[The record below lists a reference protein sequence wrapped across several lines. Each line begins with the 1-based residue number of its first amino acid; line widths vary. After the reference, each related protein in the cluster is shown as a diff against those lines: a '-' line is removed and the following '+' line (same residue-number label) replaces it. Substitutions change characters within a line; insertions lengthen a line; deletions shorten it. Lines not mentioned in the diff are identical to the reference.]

1 MIRRHLSKRVQRVG
15 AMLPLIAVVMI
26 ILIVGAVLSVDIAH
40 MHMVRAE
47 LRTATDSAA
56 KAGAEALARTQDPE
70 AAIDAALRV
79 AELNRVSG
87 EGLELDRDDVVV
99 GSIQE
104 TSTGRFEFLPDV
116 EPFTSVRVVGRR
128 DGSSPQG
135 AVPLLFAPLLGVDS
149 FRPVQ
154 SATASSTVLDIA
166 LVLDRSGSM
175 RTLDAGGGLSRN
187 QALINAVN
195 AFIDEIEDT
204 SPLAAISLS
213 TYSTQ
218 ATLDQELT
226 DDFGL
231 LRNEIGQLGAQ
242 GRTNMRAGLLV
253 GSDTLLASRPFS
265 QQIIVLMTDGNFNDG
280 GTPLPSAQIA
290 ADRGQTIHTVSFSAG
305 ANQAI
310 MARMAQIGSGEHFHA
325 DTATDL
331 TAAFQEIARILP
343 VVLTE

>member
-1 MIRRHLSKRVQRVG
+1 MIRRHLSKRAQRVG

-26 ILIVGAVLSVDIAH
+26 ILIVGAVLSVDVAH

-70 AAIDAALRV
+70 AAIDAAIRAASLS
-79 AELNRVSG
+79 RVSG
-87 EGLELDRDDVVV
+87 EGLQLDRDDIIV
-99 GSIQE
+99 GSVQE
-104 TSTGRFEFLPDV
+104 NAEGRFEFLPGV
-116 EPFTSVRVVGRR
+116 EPLSSIRVVGRR
-128 DGSSPQG
+128 DASSAQG
-135 AVPLLFAPLLGVDS
+135 PVPLLFAPLLGTDS

-154 SATASSTVLDIA
+154 AATASSTVLDIA
-166 LVLDRSGSM
+166 LILDRSGSM
-175 RTLDAGGGLSRN
+175 RLLDAGGGLSRN

-218 ATLDQELT
+218 ATLDENLT
-226 DDFGL
+226 QNLGVI
-231 LRNEIGQLGAQ
+231 RNSIDQLGAQ

-253 GSDTLLASRPFS
+253 GSDTLLTARPFAKRV
-265 QQIIVLMTDGNFNDG
+265 IVLMTDGNFNDG

-290 ADRGQTIHTVSFSAG
+290 ADRGQTIHTVSFSSG

-310 MARMAQIGSGEHFHA
+310 MMQMAQVGGGDHFHA
-325 DTATDL
+325 DDADDL
-331 TAAFQEIARILP
+331 TAAFQEIARSLP

>member
-1 MIRRHLSKRVQRVG
+1 MICRHLSSRVKRTG

-26 ILIVGAVLSVDIAH
+26 ILIVGAVLSVDVAH

-70 AAIDAALRV
+70 AAIDAAIR
-79 AELNRVSG
+79 AASLNRVSG
-87 EGLELDRDDVVV
+87 EGLELGRDDIVV
-99 GSIQE
+99 GSVQE
-104 TSTGRFEFLPDV
+104 TADGSFEFLADV
-116 EPFTSVRVVGRR
+116 EPFSSVRVVGRR
-128 DGSSPQG
+128 DGSSAQG
-135 AVPLLFAPLLGVDS
+135 PVPLLFSPLLGVDS
-149 FRPVQ
+149 FRPVLA
-154 SATASSTVLDIA
+154 ATASSSVIDIA

-175 RTLDAGGGLSRN
+175 QKLDAGGGLSRN

-195 AFIDEIEDT
+195 AFVDEIEAT

-310 MARMAQIGSGEHFHA
+310 MARMAQNGSGEHFHA